1 MATRKKGSW
10 QFPRHRWS
18 HRAKRGMFL
27 IGLTL
32 AFVVAAL
39 FAMSA

>member
-1 MATRKKGSW
+1 MATRKKGSRA
-10 QFPRHRWS
+10 FPWFYWS
-18 HRAKRGMFL
+18 HRAKRGVFL

-39 FAMSA
+39 FAMTG